1 MKACQILL
9 LLVAVGVIAGCESSQ
24 SPVAPTPLTSVEPPS
39 TPSRKNLF
47 NGTFWGQ
54 LIYNAYDNPGDLS
67 GRSSLV
73 LQTHSPSVHIR
84 TARLP
89 TSAVASMRQAIPGIV
104 EAVTGTPYAGYVHAS
119 ISDVTRSG
127 WITIRVVPPGGGPD
141 WIQGAWC
148 GAAYVGAN
156 PGSIWLKD
164 TPECTTDSFRALL
177 LAHEL
182 GHALGLY
189 HVPDDDAVMNQF
201 NRTKTFSAA
210 ERFHG
215 AVAYDAG
222 RGATHCGNP
231 ASCRSFLRQP
241 MYSKGFHQILD

>member
-1 MKACQILL
+1 M
-9 LLVAVGVIAGCESSQ
+9 
-24 SPVAPTPLTSVEPPS
+24 
-39 TPSRKNLF
+39 F

-67 GRSSLV
+67 GRRSWV
-73 LQTHSPSVHIR
+73 MPTNSPSVHIR
-84 TARLP
+84 TDRLP
-89 TSAVASMRQAIPGIV
+89 TSAVASMRQAVPGIV
-104 EAVTGTPYAGYVHAS
+104 EAVTGAPYAGSVHAS
-119 ISDVTRSG
+119 TTDVTRRG

-141 WIQGAWC
+141 WIQDAWC
-148 GAAYVGAN
+148 GGAYVGAN
-156 PGSIWLKD
+156 PGSIWMIDK
-164 TPECTTDSFRALL
+164 PECTTDNMRARM

-189 HVPDDDAVMNQF
+189 HVPDDDAVMKQF
-201 NRTKTFSAA
+201 NWTTTFSAA

-215 AVAYDAG
+215 AVAYGAG